1 MKNSNLF
8 LMMAAL
14 FALISCGTA
23 NRSAYYSGSQ
33 FRNSVYYTPGSR
45 SSNEYVQQMQQL
57 EQLKENTAENLG
69 SAEGEYAYNAVPDTK
84 GEEASYSFIDN
95 GESYEARLRK
105 FDSPTYTINIDIVDP
120 YPWWNIHY
128 SWYPGRYWRYHHSW
142 YSPSWYWHT
151 PSWYWYSPSWHWGW
165 HDPWYTGHYWG
176 WYDPFYDPWWGP
188 GYRPGFHPVHR
199 PGLHPGHYPG
209 HGPGAAPD
217 HRPGREVY
225 YGKRNSS
232 PTYNN
237 ADRGMVSN
245 GERNPSAR
253 PATGSATRRQPAVTQ
268 INGGTRNPAA
278 PASGTVSGN
287 SGTRPQNAGVQQH
300 KPQQQ
305 SGNGQYRR
313 VAPDQQK
320 SKSTG
325 TVNQGSK
332 SGSKSSSSYSR
343 SSSQGR
349 SSSYSRGSSS
359 QTRSS
364 SYSSGSSYSGGSR
377 NSGATR
383 SSGSSSGSS
392 YRRR

>member
-23 NRSAYYSGSQ
+23 NRSAHYSGSQ

-45 SSNEYVQQMQQL
+45 SSSEYVQQMQQL
-57 EQLKENTAENLG
+57 EQLKENTAENLV
-69 SAEGEYAYNAVPDTK
+69 SAEGEYAYNYNTVPDTK
-84 GEEASYSFIDN
+84 GEEVSYSFIDN

-128 SWYPGRYWRYHHSW
+128 SWYPGRYWRHHHAW
-142 YSPSWYWHT
+142 YS

-165 HDPWYTGHYWG
+165 HDPWYTGPYWG

-278 PASGTVSGN
+278 PSGGTVSGN
-287 SGTRPQNAGVQQH
+287 SGTRPQNAGVQQQH

-320 SKSTG
+320 SKGPG